1 MPDTI
6 DHLVRLQSA
15 DHGAKPMVIDP
26 VSRVSYRELDT
37 TTCELA
43 AALVDAEVGKGT
55 RVGLIMP
62 NNTRWVQIALAL
74 TRIGAVLV
82 PLSTLLRAGEL
93 VAQLRAASV
102 QFLVSVEEFRGH
114 RYLDGLR
121 SRQSELPAL
130 RQLWTADMISNAVAS
145 QGARRVVGA
154 MTDTV
159 TPADPLVIM
168 FTSGSSG
175 PPKGVVH
182 SHGSALGAV
191 RSGLAARCITSD
203 TRLYLPMPFFWV
215 GGFGSGILS
224 DTAGGRN
231 VGDRGNSAARNHLA
245 PAGRASGSRYSG
257 AGPTK
262 PRPWPGTRAER
273 ALISRRYAP
282 AVSRP
287 YLRPNSAL
295 NPGRGPSCSA

>member
-37 TTCELA
+37 TTYELA
-43 AALVDAEVGKGT
+43 AALVDAGVGKGT

-130 RQLWTADMISNAVAS
+130 RQVWT
-145 QGARRVVGA
+145 RRH
-154 MTDTV
+154 DLECRCE
-159 TPADPLVIM
+159 PRC
-168 FTSGSSG
+168 
-175 PPKGVVH
+175 PPDRRRH
-182 SHGSALGAV
+182 D
-191 RSGLAARCITSD
+191 R
-203 TRLYLPMPFFWV
+203 Y
-215 GGFGSGILS
+215 
-224 DTAGGRN
+224 GR
-231 VGDRGNSAARNHLA
+231 
-245 PAGRASGSRYSG
+245 
-257 AGPTK
+257 
-262 PRPWPGTRAER
+262 PR
-273 ALISRRYAP
+273 
-282 AVSRP
+282 
-287 YLRPNSAL
+287 
-295 NPGRGPSCSA
+295 